1 MKRNVFVE
9 VFLLRNEF
17 AQVKEN
23 TFTND
28 KCTVTILE
36 DCYQI
41 DWNDSVYGDVTS
53 HTTSESIYHL
63 IGILTWYDLMDR
75 NYKK

>member
-28 KCTVTILE
+28 KCTVILLE

-41 DWNDSVYGDVTS
+41 DFTDAGYGDMSTY
-53 HTTSESIYHL
+53 TTSESIYHL
-63 IGILTWYDLMDR
+63 VGILTWYDLMDR

>member
-1 MKRNVFVE
+1 MKRNVFIE

-17 AQVKEN
+17 TQVKEN

-28 KCTVTILE
+28 KCTVILLE

-41 DWNDSVYGDVTS
+41 DFNDPDHGDVS
-53 HTTSESIYHL
+53 SYTTSESIYHL